1 MKKVHFEAQKLHGDL
16 VKSFI
21 EKGFLEYFFQLYL
34 KKIKQSAM
42 LGFVQ
47 SKPFLEPKL
56 KKPFPIV
63 WLLLGSVFLVFV
75 MYFSYQKSV
84 KKDKN
89 DQIVDIS
96 ENQKQKFRAD
106 SLKLMNCVQYALIA
120 LKTGFYE
127 RCDGQGKVL
136 LMQGE
141 VYKYGFTCEEK
152 PINNPSC
159 VVQKMP
165 KIAPA
170 LPQKG
175 RGYK

>member
-1 MKKVHFEAQKLHGDL
+1 
-16 VKSFI
+16 
-21 EKGFLEYFFQLYL
+21 
-34 KKIKQSAM
+34 M

-47 SKPFLEPKL
+47 SKPILEPKP

-120 LKTGFYE
+120 RNDGFYE
-127 RCDGQGKVL
+127 RCDGQGKVFL
-136 LMQGE
+136 FKSE
-141 VYKYGFTCEEK
+141 IYKYGVTCHKVPQNRYSTKYYTENNVLFVQQFIGHRAACEIEEK
-152 PINNPSC
+152 R
-159 VVQKMP
+159 KLYYY
-165 KIAPA
+165 PA
-170 LPQKG
+170 LPENIKRPENQRLILPIGNCKTQ
-175 RGYK
+175 